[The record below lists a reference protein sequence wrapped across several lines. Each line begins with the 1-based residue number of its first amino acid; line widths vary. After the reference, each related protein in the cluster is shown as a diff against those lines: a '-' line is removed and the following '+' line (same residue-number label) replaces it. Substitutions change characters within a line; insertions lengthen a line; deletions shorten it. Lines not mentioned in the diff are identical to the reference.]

1 MSGLFLEVLKDTF
14 FGSIT
19 FEVDGSVLLTV
30 SVELNGGE
38 TSNVNSGNFI
48 SGRVDL
54 SDNDV
59 GVV

>member
-14 FGSIT
+14 FSSIT